1 MLEQAFLLAQTV
13 GGAASVPLLV
23 ILWRLDRRISKLE
36 TVVELLLLQK
46 KAGADAR

>member
-1 MLEQAFLLAQTV
+1 MLQDAFLVAQTI

-36 TVVELLLLQK
+36 TIVELILLK
-46 KAGADAR
+46 ERV